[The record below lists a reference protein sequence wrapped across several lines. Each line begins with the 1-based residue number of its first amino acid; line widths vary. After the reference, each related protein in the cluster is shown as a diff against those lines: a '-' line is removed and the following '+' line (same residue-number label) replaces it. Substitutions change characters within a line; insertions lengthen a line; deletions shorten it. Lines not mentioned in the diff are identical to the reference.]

1 MNFVIFKIVQLQPWW
16 TLIFTKKINFNLT
29 LLCIPSLCPNFFK
42 ELNGPHRMLF
52 HCCIATQT
60 QNSNSRSLAWPS
72 RSHITSTELQQN
84 KQKRRKAAT
93 ATKLDPAQR
102 SHPHH
107 RIPVAKRR
115 GLALGWPNRRCVC
128 ERRPLFF
135 SWHSNLHSYM
145 CNGEGFGGFREHFA
159 PCPELWWHPLRGARF
174 GEVDVS
180 LNCSFVLF
188 FKLFSDH

>member
-1 MNFVIFKIVQLQPWW
+1 
-16 TLIFTKKINFNLT
+16 
-29 LLCIPSLCPNFFK
+29 
-42 ELNGPHRMLF
+42 MLF

-145 CNGEGFGGFREHFA
+145 CNGEGFGGFREHLPPA
-159 PCPELWWHPLRGARF
+159 RSYGGTPCAELDLGKLMCLSTVVLYSFLNFSVITSKFWIATTQKTYTTLRYYYWVHMG
-174 GEVDVS
+174 S
-180 LNCSFVLF
+180 
-188 FKLFSDH
+188 